1 MTALLKVD
9 RVSKRFGGLQAVKD
23 LTFEVRD
30 GRIEQWRDYFD
41 MGLTG
46 KLMGG
51 ENVDSVLPT

>member
-30 GRIEQWRDYFD
+30 G
-41 MGLTG
+41 
-46 KLMGG
+46 
-51 ENVDSVLPT
+51 